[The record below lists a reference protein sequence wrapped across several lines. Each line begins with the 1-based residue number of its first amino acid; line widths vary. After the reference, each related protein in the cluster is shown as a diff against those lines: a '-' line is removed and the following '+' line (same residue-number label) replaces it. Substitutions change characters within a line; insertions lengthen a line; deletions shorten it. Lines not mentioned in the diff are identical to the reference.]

1 MHAEKK
7 ETCTNLEEIKL
18 IQFEQASM
26 ISTSTALGPLMPVS
40 TLKLTLHGDQTR
52 QVQQLSRFAQQS
64 ISDSQ
69 AALSPVL
76 TIKPFKELRRRK
88 MSFP

>member
-1 MHAEKK
+1 
-7 ETCTNLEEIKL
+7 
-18 IQFEQASM
+18 M

-40 TLKLTLHGDQTR
+40 TLKLTLHGDQIR
-52 QVQQLSRFAQQS
+52 QVQLSRFAQQS

-76 TIKPFKELRRRK
+76 TIKPFRELRRRK
-88 MSFP
+88 MSFPG